1 MAPARLAAAAAAGLT
16 ALAPTPSH
24 NPPAAPSRADA
35 WIARVTHPLVARST
49 PGGPVLRQIAARAR
63 WNRGPVGLLVLGTA
77 LDRRGRLWLDVRL
90 PARPNGSSGWI
101 RADDARLVT
110 TAYRI
115 EIFVRRRLVELLY
128 RGHVIR
134 SYRAVVGKAASPTPV
149 GVFAV
154 SERVKQPD
162 PEQFLGPWV
171 LLLTAFSPTL
181 VRFGGGPGQVA
192 LHGRAGAS
200 LDDPLGTA
208 RSHGC
213 IRIPNI
219 GIRLLARVAR
229 EGTPVVVR
237 R

>member
-1 MAPARLAAAAAAGLT
+1 
-16 ALAPTPSH
+16 
-24 NPPAAPSRADA
+24 
-35 WIARVTHPLVARST
+35 
-49 PGGPVLRQIAARAR
+49 
-63 WNRGPVGLLVLGTA
+63 VLGTA